1 MPQSPCDLLASFV
14 DAPKAVSFR
23 NSKPGA
29 TRVAT
34 RSKPMDDSRDVEL
47 LDQLARAR
55 AALIEQIGRRIIGQ
69 HKIVDDLVAALL
81 AGGHVLLVGVPG
93 LAKTLLVQTVAQ
105 ALDLQFSRVQFTPD
119 LMPSDITG
127 TELLEEDHTS
137 GRRFFKFVNGPVFAN
152 IVLAD
157 EINRAPPKT
166 QAALLQAMQEHAVT
180 AAGTTHRL
188 PEPFFVL
195 ATQNP
200 IEQEG
205 TYPLPEAQLDR
216 FMVQLT
222 VGYPSRE
229 EEERI
234 VTTTTGDL
242 TVDIKP
248 VLSAEKLLE
257 LQHLVRRLP
266 APPSVVS
273 YAVGLARSTRPE
285 DAEAT
290 AQVKKYVSWG
300 AGPRASQYLILGAK
314 ARAAMD
320 GRSVPDIEDVDSMA
334 VPVLGHRV
342 VVNFQAEAEGVPATT
357 LIGSRRPK

>member
-1 MPQSPCDLLASFV
+1 VL
-14 DAPKAVSFR
+14 
-23 NSKPGA
+23 
-29 TRVAT
+29 VAT
-34 RSKPMDDSRDVEL
+34 QAKSTSDDRDIEL
-47 LDQLARAR
+47 LEQLAKAR
-55 AALIEQIGRRIIGQ
+55 AALVAQIGRRIIGQ
-69 HKIVDDLVAALL
+69 QKTVDDLVAALL

-105 ALDLQFSRVQFTPD
+105 ALELSFSRVQFTPD

-127 TELLEEDHTS
+127 TELLEEEHST
-137 GRRFFKFVNGPVFAN
+137 GRRFFKFAKGPIFAN
-152 IVLAD
+152 VVLAD

-180 AAGTTHRL
+180 TAGQTHAL
-188 PEPFFVL
+188 PAPFFVL

-216 FMVQLT
+216 FMMQLT
-222 VGYPSRE
+222 IGYPTRAE
-229 EEERI
+229 EEAI
-234 VTTTTGDL
+234 VSATTGDL

-273 YAVGLARSTRPE
+273 YAVGLARSTRP
-285 DAEAT
+285 DDVEAT

-342 VVNFQAEAEGVPATT
+342 VVNFQAEAEGVPATA
-357 LIGSRRPK
+357 LIRDRKAK

>member
-1 MPQSPCDLLASFV
+1 MATTVGDERDL
-14 DAPKAVSFR
+14 
-23 NSKPGA
+23 
-29 TRVAT
+29 
-34 RSKPMDDSRDVEL
+34 EL
-47 LDQLARAR
+47 LEDLSTARKD
-55 AALIEQIGRRIIGQ
+55 LTSQISRRIIGQ
-69 HKIVDDLVAALL
+69 EKIVDDLVAALL

-105 ALDLQFSRVQFTPD
+105 ALELSFSRVQFTPD

-127 TELLEEDHTS
+127 TELLEEEHST
-137 GRRFFKFVNGPVFAN
+137 GRRFFKFAKGPIFAN
-152 IVLAD
+152 VVLAD

-180 AAGTTHRL
+180 AAGQTHRL

-216 FMVQLT
+216 FMLQLRI
-222 VGYPSRE
+222 GYPTRPE
-229 EEERI
+229 EEAI
-234 VTTTTGDL
+234 VSATTGDS
-242 TVDIKP
+242 TVEIKP
-248 VLSAEKLLE
+248 VLSAAKLSE

-273 YAVGLARSTRPE
+273 YAVGLARATRPDDPE
-285 DAEAT
+285 ST
-290 AQVKKYVSWG
+290 PNIKKYVSWG

-320 GRSVPDIEDVDSMA
+320 GRSVPDIEDVNSMA
-334 VPVLGHRV
+334 IPVLGHRV
-342 VVNFQAEAEGVPATT
+342 VVNFQAEAEGIPAESLVTPAK
-357 LIGSRRPK
+357 RRA